1 MFDGILIESAGKDRH
16 AGAWVSTILSIIA
29 HVALLRAAIM
39 AGVHAQ
45 ENPVVIPRPIAAF
58 IVAAAPPPPPPPPP
72 PGPSPSVATTPRV
85 ERKAEPTEPVFQQLT
100 DIPKDLP
107 RVAENLTPQKAPE
120 TPADG
125 GVPGGM
131 EGGQRGG
138 IVGGQIGGEIGGKLG
153 GEIGG
158 KIGGTLGGNGT
169 QLGGGNTVGTPV
181 RVGGNVLPPKIV
193 TRVDPQYTE
202 AARRAKIEGIVI
214 IEAVID
220 RSGNVTEARV
230 LKALSFGLDQQ
241 ALNAILAWK
250 FKPGTLNGQPVPVY
264 YNLTVNFQID

>member
-1 MFDGILIESAGKDRH
+1 MFDGTLIESAGKERH
-16 AGAWVSTILSIIA
+16 TGAWVSTLLSIIA
-29 HVALLRAAIM
+29 HAALLRAAIM
-39 AGVHAQ
+39 AGAHAQ

-72 PGPSPSVATTPRV
+72 PGPSPSIATTPHV
-85 ERKAEPTEPVFQQLT
+85 ERKIESTEPVFQQIT

-107 RVAENLTPQKAPE
+107 RVAENVTPQTAPE
-120 TPADG
+120 TPPNG
-125 GVPGGM
+125 GMPGGM

-138 IVGGQIGGEIGGKLG
+138 IVGGQIGGETGGKLG

-158 KIGGTLGGNGT
+158 KLGGTLGGTGT
-169 QLGGGNTVGTPV
+169 QLGGGNMLELPV
-181 RVGGNVLPPKIV
+181 RVGGNVLPPRIV
-193 TRVDPQYTE
+193 TRVDPKYNE
-202 AARRAKIEGIVI
+202 PARRAKIEGIVI